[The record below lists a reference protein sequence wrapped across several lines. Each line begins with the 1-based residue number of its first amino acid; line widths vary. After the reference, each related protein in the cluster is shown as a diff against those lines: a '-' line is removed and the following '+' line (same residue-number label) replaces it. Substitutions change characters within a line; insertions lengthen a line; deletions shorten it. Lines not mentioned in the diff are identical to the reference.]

1 MTVCVVNFLLKI
13 PHTYVYMVMAN
24 PIYQSNK
31 FVIDRPILAP
41 NKTGYSDLNDPLHP
55 AQSAVLDPLGPLS

>member
-1 MTVCVVNFLLKI
+1 
-13 PHTYVYMVMAN
+13 MAN